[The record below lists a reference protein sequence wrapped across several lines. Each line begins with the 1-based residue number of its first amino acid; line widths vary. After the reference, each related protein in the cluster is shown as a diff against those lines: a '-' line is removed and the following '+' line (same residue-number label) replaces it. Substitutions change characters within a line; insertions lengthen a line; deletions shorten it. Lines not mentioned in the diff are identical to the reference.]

1 MAIESKNEHPLIVD
15 LTSRTITVP
24 EELKYIGVETD
35 NNSEKVW
42 FKVPRYFDEPDVQGQ
57 GDLFSKVAQVHFL
70 NAGGSYGV
78 YTITETKDNEDGTIS
93 LAWLIGKDVTEF
105 SGDVKFQLVFTLFD
119 NGNNVYKLS
128 TTPATLVVRAGINTK
143 NFSVSKE
150 SATYDQLIE
159 LIYDG
164 YETLKAVDTETLK
177 NLSASPKKTV
187 SSLEKSTFTNLDA
200 GLYLYTP
207 EDTTDE
213 YYGYVVYWNGST
225 VSDPIVKYLTT
236 TFSNSCIETKHIAD
250 GAVTNEKLADNSVDT
265 TNIVD
270 GSVTGNKLADNSV
283 SNAKLSDSAITMDK
297 LAHALYK
304 HNDGYEYGVIDAVNA
319 LVYNINGID
328 KIGVLSDGT
337 PVYRKTIS
345 RSITDNEKTLGYI
358 SDLLSDYHTYMV
370 TILGVNLYMVSPM
383 TSEDAG
389 VIVPLNYKYSYGTYW
404 DGVAG
409 ENVSKNTDIVYLNG
423 IVSEQDGIYKV
434 KAANGES
441 WLLAGT
447 IVFAATDEFVSLM

>member
-42 FKVPRYFDEPDVQGQ
+42 FKVPRYFDEPDVQGK
-57 GDLFSKVAQVHFL
+57 GDLLTKVAQVHFL
-70 NAGGSYGV
+70 NAGGSFGV
-78 YTITETKDNEDGTIS
+78 YGINETKDNEDGTIS
-93 LAWLIGKDVTEF
+93 LAWLVGKDVTAF

-128 TTPATLVVRAGINTK
+128 TTPATLVVRAGIDTK
-143 NFSVSKE
+143 NFSISKE

-236 TFSNSCIETKHIAD
+236 TFSNNCIETKHIAD

-270 GSVTGNKLADNSV
+270 DSVTKNKLADNSV
-283 SNAKLSDSAITMDK
+283 TNTKLSDNAITMSK
-297 LAHALYK
+297 LQQAR
-304 HNDGYEYGVIDAVNA
+304 YEFETSSSTWSYGVEEAVQA
-319 LVYNINGID
+319 LLYTTNNVD
-328 KIGVLSDGT
+328 KIGVLSEGNEIL
-337 PVYRKTIS
+337 RMTID
-345 RSITDNEKTLGYI
+345 REITDNEKTLGYI
-358 SDLLSDYHTYMV
+358 NNLLENYAVYK
-370 TILGVNLYMVSPM
+370 ILGTNLCMVSDDG
-383 TSEDAG
+383 TS
-389 VIVPLNYKYSYGTYW
+389 VPLSHKYSDT
-404 DGVAG
+404 
-409 ENVSKNTDIVYLNG
+409 EDIMYLNG
-423 IVSEQDGIYKV
+423 VVCESDGIYKV
-434 KAANGES
+434 KAANEETWFLRGII
-441 WLLAGT
+441 T
-447 IVFAATDEFVSLM
+447 FAIENI

>member
-15 LTSRTITVP
+15 LTSRVITVP

-42 FKVPRYFDEPDVQGQ
+42 FKVSRYFDEPDVQGQ

-250 GAVTNEKLADNSVDT
+250 GAVTNEKLADNSVGT

-270 GSVTGNKLADNSV
+270 DSVTGNKLADNSV

-304 HNDGYEYGVIDAVNA
+304 HSDGYEYGVIDAVNA

-328 KIGVLSDGT
+328 KIGVLSNGI

-345 RSITDNEKTLGYI
+345 RSITDNEITLGYI
-358 SDLLSDYHTYMV
+358 GDLLSDYHTHMV

-423 IVSEQDGIYKV
+423 IVSEQEGIYKV

>member
-42 FKVPRYFDEPDVQGQ
+42 FKVPRYFDEPDVQGK
-57 GDLFSKVAQVHFL
+57 GDLLTKVAQVHFL
-70 NAGGSYGV
+70 NAGGSFGV
-78 YTITETKDNEDGTIS
+78 YGINETKDNEDGTIS
-93 LAWLIGKDVTEF
+93 LAWLIGKDVTAF

-143 NFSVSKE
+143 NFSISKE
-150 SATYDQLIE
+150 SVTYDQLIE

-236 TFSNSCIETKHIAD
+236 TFSNNCIETKHIAD

-270 GSVTGNKLADNSV
+270 DSVTKNKLADNSV
-283 SNAKLSDSAITMDK
+283 TNTKLSDNAITMSK
-297 LAHALYK
+297 LQQAR
-304 HNDGYEYGVIDAVNA
+304 YEFETSSSTWSYGVEEAVQA
-319 LVYNINGID
+319 LLYTTNNVD
-328 KIGVLSDGT
+328 KIGVLSEGNEIL
-337 PVYRKTIS
+337 RMTID
-345 RSITDNEKTLGYI
+345 REITDNEKTLGYI
-358 SDLLSDYHTYMV
+358 NNLLENYAVYKILV
-370 TILGVNLYMVSPM
+370 TNLCMVSDDG
-383 TSEDAG
+383 TL
-389 VIVPLNYKYSYGTYW
+389 VPLSHKYSDT
-404 DGVAG
+404 
-409 ENVSKNTDIVYLNG
+409 EDIMYLNG
-423 IVSEQDGIYKV
+423 VVCESDGIYKV
-434 KAANGES
+434 KAANEEIWFLRGII
-441 WLLAGT
+441 T
-447 IVFAATDEFVSLM
+447 FAIENI

>member
-1 MAIESKNEHPLIVD
+1 MAINSKNENPLIVD

-78 YTITETKDNEDGTIS
+78 YNIVETKDNEDGTIS
-93 LAWLIGKDVTEF
+93 LAWLVGKDVTAF

-128 TTPATLVVRAGINTK
+128 TTPATLTVRAGINTK
-143 NFSVSKE
+143 NFSISKD

-187 SSLEKSTFTNLDA
+187 ASLEKSAFTTLDA
-200 GLYLYTP
+200 GLYLYVP
-207 EDTTDE
+207 DDITDE

-250 GAVTNEKLADNSVDT
+250 GAVTNVKLADESVGST
-265 TNIVD
+265 KIID
-270 GSVTGNKLADNSV
+270 GSVTTTKIADGV
-283 SNAKLSDSAITMDK
+283 VTNAKLSDTAITMEK
-297 LAHALYK
+297 LQHAYYITDTPD
-304 HNDGYEYGVIDAVNA
+304 NVTYGVNDAVQS
-319 LVYNINGID
+319 LVYTTNAVD
-328 KIGVLSDGT
+328 KIGILSEGYYI
-337 PVYRKTIS
+337 YRMTIN
-345 RSITDNEKTLGYI
+345 RTITEDELTLGYI
-358 SDLLSDYHTYMV
+358 SSLLSGYDVHSIIGTDIY
-370 TILGVNLYMVSPM
+370 M
-383 TSEDAG
+383 TSVDGTRVQLNHLYSDADWNEFNEP
-389 VIVPLNYKYSYGTYW
+389 VDKVF
-404 DGVAG
+404 
-409 ENVSKNTDIVYLNG
+409 LNG
-423 IVSEQDGIYKV
+423 IVCESDGIYKT
-434 KAANGES
+434 KAINGEE
-441 WLLAGT
+441 WFLRGT
-447 IVFAATDEFVSLM
+447 IVFALN

>member
-42 FKVPRYFDEPDVQGQ
+42 FKVPRYFDEPDVQGK
-57 GDLFSKVAQVHFL
+57 GDLLTKVAQVHFL

-236 TFSNSCIETKHIAD
+236 TFSNNCIETKHIAD

-270 GSVTGNKLADNSV
+270 DSVTKNKLADNSV
-283 SNAKLSDSAITMDK
+283 TNTKLSDNAITMSK
-297 LAHALYK
+297 LQQAR
-304 HNDGYEYGVIDAVNA
+304 YEFETSSSTWSYGVEEAVQA
-319 LVYNINGID
+319 LLYTTNNVD
-328 KIGVLSDGT
+328 KIGVLSEGNEIL
-337 PVYRKTIS
+337 RMTID
-345 RSITDNEKTLGYI
+345 REITDNEKTLGYI
-358 SDLLSDYHTYMV
+358 NNLLENYAVYK
-370 TILGVNLYMVSPM
+370 ILGTNLCMVSDDG
-383 TSEDAG
+383 TS
-389 VIVPLNYKYSYGTYW
+389 VPLSHKYSDT
-404 DGVAG
+404 
-409 ENVSKNTDIVYLNG
+409 EDIMYLNG
-423 IVSEQDGIYKV
+423 VVCESDGIYKV
-434 KAANGES
+434 KAANEETWFLRGII
-441 WLLAGT
+441 T
-447 IVFAATDEFVSLM
+447 FAIENI

>member
-15 LTSRTITVP
+15 LTSRVITVP

-250 GAVTNEKLADNSVDT
+250 GAVTNEKLADNSVGT

-270 GSVTGNKLADNSV
+270 DSVTKNKLADNSV
-283 SNAKLSDSAITMDK
+283 TNTKLSDSAITMSK
-297 LAHALYK
+297 LQHAR
-304 HNDGYEYGVIDAVNA
+304 YEFEASSSTWSYGVEEAVQA
-319 LVYNINGID
+319 LLYTTNNVD
-328 KIGVLSDGT
+328 KIGVLSEGKEIL
-337 PVYRKTIS
+337 RMTID
-345 RSITDNEKTLGYI
+345 REITDNEKTLGYI
-358 SDLLSDYHTYMV
+358 NNLLENYAVYK
-370 TILGVNLYMVSPM
+370 ILGVNLYMVSDDG
-383 TSEDAG
+383 TS
-389 VIVPLNYKYSYGTYW
+389 VPLSYKYSDT
-404 DGVAG
+404 
-409 ENVSKNTDIVYLNG
+409 EDIMYLNG
-423 IVSEQDGIYKV
+423 VVCESDGIYKV
-434 KAANGES
+434 KAANEEI
-441 WLLAGT
+441 WFLRGT
-447 IVFAATDEFVSLM
+447 IIFAIENI

>member
-1 MAIESKNEHPLIVD
+1 MSIESKNEHPLIVD

-42 FKVPRYFDEPDVQGQ
+42 FKVPRYFDEPDVQGK
-57 GDLFSKVAQVHFL
+57 GDLLTKVAQVHFL

-78 YTITETKDNEDGTIS
+78 YGINETIDNEDGTIS
-93 LAWLIGKDVTEF
+93 LAWLVGKDVTAF

-143 NFSVSKE
+143 NFSISKE

-164 YETLKAVDTETLK
+164 YETLKEVDTETLK

-207 EDTTDE
+207 EDTTNE

-225 VSDPIVKYLTT
+225 VSEPIVKYLTT
-236 TFSNSCIETKHIAD
+236 TFSNSCIETKHIVD
-250 GAVTNEKLADNSVDT
+250 GAVTNEKLADNSVST

-270 GSVTGNKLADNSV
+270 DSVTKNKLADNSV
-283 SNAKLSDSAITMDK
+283 TNTKLSDNAITMDK

-304 HNDGYEYGVIDAVNA
+304 HNYGYEYGVIDAVNA
-319 LVYNINGID
+319 LVHNINGVD
-328 KIGVLSDGT
+328 KIGVLSNGT

-345 RSITDNEKTLGYI
+345 RSITDNEITLGYI
-358 SDLLSDYHTYMV
+358 SDLLSDYHTHMV

-441 WLLAGT
+441 WLLEGT

>member
-57 GDLFSKVAQVHFL
+57 GDLLSKVAQVHFL

-78 YTITETKDNEDGTIS
+78 YNIGEKKDNEDGTIS
-93 LAWLIGKDVTEF
+93 LAWLVGKDVTAF
-105 SGDVKFQLVFTLFD
+105 AGNVKFQLVFTLFD

-128 TTPATLVVRAGINTK
+128 TTPATLIVRAGIDTK
-143 NFSVSKE
+143 NFSISKDSE
-150 SATYDQLIE
+150 TYDQLIE
-159 LIYDG
+159 LIYNG

-177 NLSASPKKTV
+177 NLSASPKSTI
-187 SSLEKSTFTNLDA
+187 SSLETSAFANLDA

-207 EDTTDE
+207 ENVEDE
-213 YYGYVVYWNGST
+213 YYGYVVYWNGIK

-236 TFSNSCIETKHIAD
+236 TFSNACIETIHLKN
-250 GAVTNEKLADNSVDT
+250 GSVTHEKLADNSVDAN
-265 TNIVD
+265 NIVD
-270 GSVTGNKLADNSV
+270 GAVTQGKIADGSITNT
-283 SNAKLSDSAITMDK
+283 KLSDNAITMDK
-297 LAHALYK
+297 LTNARYRHS
-304 HNDGYEYGVIDAVNA
+304 DGYEYGVTDAVDA
-319 LVYNINGID
+319 LVYNINGVD
-328 KIGVLSDGT
+328 KIGVLSNGV

-345 RSITDNEKTLGYI
+345 RSVTDNEKTLGYV
-358 SDLLSDYHTYMV
+358 SDLLSDYHTYAV
-370 TILGVNLYMVSPM
+370 TILGVNLYMISPI

-389 VIVPLNYKYSYGTYW
+389 VIVPLNYNYSYESYW

-409 ENVSKNTDIVYLNG
+409 ENVSSSTDIVYLNG
-423 IVSEQDGIYKV
+423 IVCEQDGVYKI

-447 IVFAATDEFVSLM
+447 IVFAATDEVVSLM